1 MRIMKNWNYN
11 LIEEL
16 RKFLLGFKLIL
27 NCFDDWLILMSLD
40 RIDDR
45 LISLWEKRVFSSMM
59 NPYDW

>member
-27 NCFDDWLILMSLD
+27 NCFDD
-40 RIDDR
+40 R